1 MDSFFQHPSYDFSAT
16 DVTSTGWGTSFGN
29 FASGWTRTL
38 GVESMTWLI
47 GSPGTFASVFDVLD
61 GGNSTYDAFIFAN
74 DPLTGDF
81 TQYAANFTSVA
92 AVPEPE
98 TYALFMAGLGAV
110 AMLTRRRS
118 RSRAV

>member
-1 MDSFFQHPSYDFSAT
+1 M
-16 DVTSTGWGTSFGN
+16 
-29 FASGWTRTL
+29 

-47 GSPGTFASVFDVLD
+47 GSPGTFASIFDVLD